1 MCLHLVVVC
10 QWLGSKHLGNKVVL
24 FTDDK
29 VKPNCVSV
37 VETVKQ
43 VVLLAVVS
51 TQVVIVSW
59 RSLCLN
65 HQVKI

>member
-10 QWLGSKHLGNKVVL
+10 QWLGSKHLENKVVL
-24 FTDDK
+24 ITDDK

-43 VVLLAVVS
+43 VVLLAVLS
-51 TQVVIVSW
+51 TQEVTVSW
-59 RSLCLN
+59 
-65 HQVKI
+65 